1 MLIID
6 NICKY
11 FGKIKAV
18 DAVSLKFDK
27 NEAVVLLGE
36 NGAGKSTL
44 FKIVSGFSEPDS
56 GELLF
61 ENENIKNG
69 RMKYLQNIGYVPE
82 ISALYGEMTTLEF
95 LEFSADLKRMSA
107 EQKSEKIEKMLSLL
121 ELRNVAFQSLG
132 TLSKGYK
139 KRAELAAAMLSEPK
153 ILLLDE
159 PMEGLD
165 PVQKESMRQIIKNYA
180 KNNLVIISTHALE
193 DVDALAQR
201 VLLMHKGKMVADT
214 KFAKFKKTAPES
226 LLASFKKITGE

>member
-61 ENENIKNG
+61 ENENIKNN
-69 RMKYLQNIGYVPE
+69 RIKYLQNIGYVPE

-107 EQKSEKIEKMLSLL
+107 EQKSEKIEKMLNLL

-159 PMEGLD
+159 PTEGLD